1 MKEKWRNNCPTN
13 SGSYRSP
20 NLFYKNIGCM
30 NWEKV
35 KACDFD
41 QNEFERGTKR
51 VCNFSSPSVDYV
63 RHAMMEIN
71 GK

>member
-1 MKEKWRNNCPTN
+1 
-13 SGSYRSP
+13 
-20 NLFYKNIGCM
+20 M